1 MIDTLFKKIP
11 YLNDYYTK
19 REGQGGLSFLV
30 RLNID
35 IDLMEKLFDFKELEK
50 QGIEIIP
57 DDRNSDSI
65 IINTMPSANM
75 DSEKFNEI
83 VVTCAN
89 AVLDYYE
96 KRKLFTEYSNR
107 LQEIIN
113 SSTVEDLKNLKITVN
128 GAKVEKRPYNKKK
141 NVGESTMNVE
151 TPQPLSE
158 DAPVTPTET
167 NDMDDTNNIQ
177 TENET
182 PNY

>member
-11 YLNDYYTK
+11 YLNDYYTQRK
-19 REGQGGLSFLV
+19 DQGHLSFLV
-30 RLNID
+30 KLKID
-35 IDLMEKLFDFKELEK
+35 IDLMEKLFDFKELEN
-50 QGIEIIP
+50 QGIEIM
-57 DDRNSDSI
+57 DDHNSDSI
-65 IINTMPSANM
+65 IITTKESVNM

-83 VVTCAN
+83 IVTCAN

-128 GAKVEKRPYNKKK
+128 GAKIEKRIYNKRK
-141 NVGESTMNVE
+141 NVGEGTMNVE
-151 TPQPLSE
+151 APQPLDE

-167 NDMDDTNNIQ
+167 SNTDETDNIQ
-177 TENET
+177 TENEN

>member
-1 MIDTLFKKIP
+1 
-11 YLNDYYTK
+11 
-19 REGQGGLSFLV
+19 
-30 RLNID
+30 
-35 IDLMEKLFDFKELEK
+35 
-50 QGIEIIP
+50 
-57 DDRNSDSI
+57 
-65 IINTMPSANM
+65 M

-128 GAKVEKRPYNKKK
+128 GAKVEKRTYNKRK
-141 NVGESTMNVE
+141 NVGENTMNAE
-151 TPQPLSE
+151 TPQSLDE

-167 NDMDDTNNIQ
+167 NDTDDTDNIQ
-177 TENET
+177 TENEN

>member
-1 MIDTLFKKIP
+1 MIDTLFNKIP
-11 YLNDYYTK
+11 YLTDYYTK
-19 REGQGGLSFLV
+19 REDQGQLSFLV
-30 RLNID
+30 KLSIG
-35 IDLMEKLFDFKELEK
+35 IDLMEQLFDFNELEK
-50 QGIEIIP
+50 QGIEITS

-65 IINTMPSANM
+65 IINTMPSANI
-75 DSEKFNEI
+75 DGEKFNEI

-128 GAKVEKRPYNKKK
+128 GAKIEKRNYNKKK
-141 NVGESTMNVE
+141 NVGENTMNIE
-151 TPQPLSE
+151 TPQPLNE
-158 DAPVTPTET
+158 NAPVIPTEA
-167 NDMDDTNNIQ
+167 NNVDDTNNNQ